1 MVSYKFF
8 SIAIIVAF
16 LATAAQ
22 SAPSN
27 NNVNCQFAAK
37 FSPSSSE
44 NAKLYIVLLKTS
56 TSASSSSK
64 KNAAFKH
71 FEMLKKCLGRKIQKV
86 NASNF
91 SARLDDKQMIY
102 DFSVDSEVVG
112 YNGYFTPEDAK
123 KIAKLDEVSV
133 VEQEQEIKANYALP
147 SGNNGRM
154 FKRAV
159 VNNPLFN
166 LDRID
171 QANFLLDKKYIFPD
185 TAGQGVNVYVID
197 TGINVEHSDFGGR
210 AKHSASFCEGC
221 GDKDDNGHG
230 THVAGIIGGKTF
242 GVAKKCNL
250 LAVKV
255 LAADGSGTNT
265 DFVNGM
271 LHVLSQHKKSSNKN
285 TVINM
290 SIGGG
295 FSQAIND
302 VVEKLTKAGIHIVVA
317 AGKESSGACEVSPA
331 SAPSAITVGA
341 TEDTSDQ
348 IADFSNSG
356 KCVDIFAPGSNIKSA
371 TFDDNN
377 GSVAFSGTSQATP
390 HVSGTIALIIAKEGN
405 ASPSS
410 MASKLISL
418 STKDVVDGLDDSTP
432 NRFLRKINTLRDER
446 DAAIASS
453 EEVKNENKK
462 VQDELTAK
470 ERENHSLTKKVAQLE
485 SDLDEAL
492 KNLKEITEK

>member
-8 SIAIIVAF
+8 SIAVIVAF
-16 LATAAQ
+16 LTTAAQ
-22 SAPSN
+22 SAPN
-27 NNVNCQFAAK
+27 NNDDVNCQFASK

-44 NAKLYIVLLKTS
+44 NAKLHIVILKSSSS
-56 TSASSSSK
+56 TSSSSK
-64 KNAAFKH
+64 KNTASKH
-71 FEMLKKCLGRKIQKV
+71 FKMLEKCLGRKIQKV
-86 NASNF
+86 NANNF
-91 SARLDDKQMIY
+91 SARSDDKQMIY
-102 DFSVDSEVVG
+102 DFSVDSDVVG

-123 KIAKLDEVSV
+123 KIAKLNEVSI
-133 VEQEQEIKANYALP
+133 VEREQKVKANYVLQ
-147 SGNNGRM
+147 S
-154 FKRAV
+154 RAV

-171 QANFLLDKKYIFPD
+171 QANLPLDKKYTFPD

-197 TGINVEHSDFGGR
+197 TGINVDHSDFGGR
-210 AKHSASFCEGC
+210 AKHSASFCKGC

-230 THVAGIIGGKTF
+230 THVAGTVGGKTF

-265 DFVNGM
+265 DVVNGM
-271 LHVLSQHKKSSNKN
+271 LHVLSQHKKDSNKN
-285 TVINM
+285 TVVSM
-290 SIGGG
+290 SLGGG

-302 VVEKLTKAGIHIVVA
+302 IVQRLTSAGIHVVVA
-317 AGKESSGACEVSPA
+317 GGNDSADACGDSPA

-341 TEDTSDQ
+341 TEDKSDQ
-348 IADFSNSG
+348 ITDFSNFG
-356 KCVDIFAPGSNIKSA
+356 KCIDMFAPGRNIKSA

-377 GSVAFSGTSQATP
+377 GSVVFSGTSQATP

-418 STKDVVDGLDDSTP
+418 STKGVVDGLDDTTP
-432 NRFLRKINTLRDER
+432 NRFLRVPS
-446 DAAIASS
+446 A
-453 EEVKNENKK
+453 
-462 VQDELTAK
+462 
-470 ERENHSLTKKVAQLE
+470 
-485 SDLDEAL
+485 
-492 KNLKEITEK
+492 

>member
-16 LATAAQ
+16 LAIAAQ
-22 SAPSN
+22 STPSN

-44 NAKLYIVLLKTS
+44 NAKLYI
-56 TSASSSSK
+56 
-64 KNAAFKH
+64 
-71 FEMLKKCLGRKIQKV
+71 CLGRKIQKV

-91 SARLDDKQMIY
+91 SARSDDKQMIY

-210 AKHSASFCEGC
+210 AKH
-221 GDKDDNGHG
+221 KDY
-230 THVAGIIGGKTF
+230 
-242 GVAKKCNL
+242 
-250 LAVKV
+250 
-255 LAADGSGTNT
+255 S
-265 DFVNGM
+265 
-271 LHVLSQHKKSSNKN
+271 KN
-285 TVINM
+285 V
-290 SIGGG
+290 
-295 FSQAIND
+295 
-302 VVEKLTKAGIHIVVA
+302 
-317 AGKESSGACEVSPA
+317 P
-331 SAPSAITVGA
+331 
-341 TEDTSDQ
+341 
-348 IADFSNSG
+348 
-356 KCVDIFAPGSNIKSA
+356 
-371 TFDDNN
+371 
-377 GSVAFSGTSQATP
+377 
-390 HVSGTIALIIAKEGN
+390 
-405 ASPSS
+405 
-410 MASKLISL
+410 
-418 STKDVVDGLDDSTP
+418 
-432 NRFLRKINTLRDER
+432 
-446 DAAIASS
+446 
-453 EEVKNENKK
+453 
-462 VQDELTAK
+462 
-470 ERENHSLTKKVAQLE
+470 
-485 SDLDEAL
+485 
-492 KNLKEITEK
+492 

>member
-16 LATAAQ
+16 LAIAAQ
-22 SAPSN
+22 STPSN

-44 NAKLYIVLLKTS
+44 NAKLYI
-56 TSASSSSK
+56 
-64 KNAAFKH
+64 
-71 FEMLKKCLGRKIQKV
+71 CLGRKIQKV

-91 SARLDDKQMIY
+91 SARSDDKQMIY

-210 AKHSASFCEGC
+210 AKH
-221 GDKDDNGHG
+221 
-230 THVAGIIGGKTF
+230 
-242 GVAKKCNL
+242 
-250 LAVKV
+250 
-255 LAADGSGTNT
+255 
-265 DFVNGM
+265 
-271 LHVLSQHKKSSNKN
+271 
-285 TVINM
+285 
-290 SIGGG
+290 
-295 FSQAIND
+295 
-302 VVEKLTKAGIHIVVA
+302 
-317 AGKESSGACEVSPA
+317 
-331 SAPSAITVGA
+331 
-341 TEDTSDQ
+341 
-348 IADFSNSG
+348 
-356 KCVDIFAPGSNIKSA
+356 
-371 TFDDNN
+371 
-377 GSVAFSGTSQATP
+377 
-390 HVSGTIALIIAKEGN
+390 
-405 ASPSS
+405 
-410 MASKLISL
+410 
-418 STKDVVDGLDDSTP
+418 
-432 NRFLRKINTLRDER
+432 
-446 DAAIASS
+446 
-453 EEVKNENKK
+453 
-462 VQDELTAK
+462 
-470 ERENHSLTKKVAQLE
+470 
-485 SDLDEAL
+485 
-492 KNLKEITEK
+492 